1 MKKAGKLVTG
11 LLGLAMAAVTILP
24 CAASTVYTH
33 DIEIPAHMVW
43 TKIYGAERSQKNK
56 EVKARCNSVEPPKAN
71 WDTFTKIRCR
81 VVNGMKEPITEKKEY
96 VLEEGKGY
104 VSMELLNG
112 YLDVYSVSFQ
122 FRGNSESAA
131 IANVSYWGW

>member
-1 MKKAGKLVTG
+1 MKKSGKLVT
-11 LLGLAMAAVTILP
+11 LLLALFMVVVTILP
-24 CAASTVYTH
+24 CAASTIYTH
-33 DIEIPAHMVW
+33 DIEIPANKVW

-56 EVKARCNSVEPPKAN
+56 EVKARCNSVEPPYVT

-81 VVNGMKEPITEKKEY
+81 VVDGMKEPITEEKEY

-112 YLDVYSVSFQ
+112 NLDLYSVSFQ